1 MHERSKWMVVFLFTT
16 CAGCQSSLH
25 HHLKNP
31 FKADWSFAAS
41 PAPRQSMEPEMS
53 EQIVERRSI
62 AAPKSHVWAVLAD
75 YENIHHYTSEV
86 KHSALDA
93 GPACGVGAVR
103 TCSVMMGMKIREEV
117 LDWQEGESYTISID
131 SPMPTKDHRVT
142 LHVRELSPTT
152 SELTMT
158 ASYGTKGW
166 LLGDAMN
173 ALMMRSMMKKAM
185 TGILRDI
192 DTAVTTQ
199 HVAAQ
204 TPSYPQ
210 AVAEPQAS

>member
-1 MHERSKWMVVFLFTT
+1 
-16 CAGCQSSLH
+16 
-25 HHLKNP
+25 
-31 FKADWSFAAS
+31 
-41 PAPRQSMEPEMS
+41 MS

-62 AAPKSHVWAVLAD
+62 AAPKSHVWSVLAD
-75 YENIHHYTSEV
+75 YENIHRYTSEV

-93 GPACGVGAVR
+93 GPNCGVGAVR

-158 ASYGTKGW
+158 ANYGTKGW

-192 DTAVTTQ
+192 GTAATTPHVASQAVTDHQ
-199 HVAAQ
+199 IVAQ
-204 TPSYPQ
+204 
-210 AVAEPQAS
+210 PQAS